1 MKSFISL
8 RAPALGFILAAA
20 AAVPLAALEQK
31 NPPVAP
37 ADAATPLLV
46 WDVAPELRTG
56 LPRNF
61 RTTDQPLV
69 VKEGRTPDAA
79 GLATLHESGGAEFTP
94 AGLKLMLGKLHG
106 PVTVFDLR
114 QETHLFVDDVPVSW
128 MATNN
133 WANVGR
139 AHDAI
144 VADEVARV
152 GACPMG
158 TRLAL
163 ADDKAKKTETGGT
176 APEQVVVAHAA
187 TEREIVEA
195 AGAHYVRLTVTDHA
209 RPLDGEVDRFI
220 LAVRELPVD
229 AWAHFHCRAGRGRTT
244 TFMALYDMLRNARE
258 VSVEDIARRQEILSN
273 DYDVLANGDAGTW
286 KAPITADRVAF
297 IRAFHDY
304 AVANPNGRP
313 QLWSEWLKSSA
324 VMK

>member
-1 MKSFISL
+1 MNTKTL
-8 RAPALGFILAAA
+8 ALGLLLAAGLCA
-20 AAVPLAALEQK
+20 EPLQQK

-37 ADAATPLLV
+37 ADAASPLLV
-46 WDVAPELRTG
+46 WDVAPDLRAG

-69 VKEGRTPDAA
+69 VKEGRKPDTA
-79 GLATLHESGGAEFTP
+79 GLTALHESGGAEFTP
-94 AGLKLMLGKLHG
+94 AGLKLMLAKLRG

-114 QETHLFVDDVPVSW
+114 QETHVFIDDVPVSW

-139 AHDAI
+139 PHEAI
-144 VADEVARV
+144 VADEIARV
-152 GACPMG
+152 GACPTG
-158 TRLAL
+158 TKLAL
-163 ADDKAKKTETGGT
+163 ADDKAKKSETGGT
-176 APEQVVVAHAA
+176 APEQVTVTHAA
-187 TEREIVEA
+187 TEQEVVEA

-220 LAVRELPVD
+220 LAVRGLPVD

-244 TFMALYDMLRNARE
+244 TFMALYDMLRNARQ
-258 VSVEDIARRQEILSN
+258 VSVEDIARRQEILST
-273 DYDVLANGDAGTW
+273 DYDVLSVGDESGW
-286 KAPITADRVAF
+286 KAAVTADRVAF

-313 QLWSEWLKSSA
+313 LLWSEWLKTTR
-324 VMK
+324 